1 MNITQLKQ
9 LIREGE
15 SQHVEFKKSTA
26 QIKAAFT
33 TVCAFLNDTGGIVVF
48 GAKDNGELIGQQI
61 ADKTKLEIAHEIKK
75 IEPNAHITVHYIPI
89 ENNRHMIV
97 LEVPQGKHIPYVYEA
112 RPYERTQSST
122 APMTQHRY
130 EQLIVQRAYLNHNW
144 VEFHTNEYSID
155 HLDHDEIK
163 NTVAEGIQH
172 NRISPETINYSIEQI
187 LINFNLIQNNALTN
201 AAVVLFCKSTKK
213 IFSRC
218 EFKMARFRGLDKID
232 GFIDNQMETGN
243 TFQLIQ
249 LAHHFANRHLPIA
262 GFFEPGKLAR
272 IDQPAVPQLALREA
286 LINAFCHRNY
296 NERSASPHL
305 AIYDDRLEIWNP
317 GALPPGITLEQLK
330 KPHHSFPRNEL
341 IANVFYKRGW
351 IEKWG
356 TGTTRM
362 VEFCKKNNTPEP
374 TFSEEFHGFSVVFSF
389 KEAMNSG
396 ITINSSTAIH
406 QLTSRQQEILNLLNK
421 SEAMSAN
428 NIIDKLEMPPAPR
441 TLRDDLMCLK
451 KNGLIDSKGHAKKT
465 IWFKIKPT

>member
-9 LIREGE
+9 LVREGE
-15 SQHVEFKKSTA
+15 SQHVEFKRSTA

-48 GAKDNGELIGQQI
+48 GAKDDGELIGQQV

-75 IEPNAHITVHYIPI
+75 IEPNTQITVHYIPI
-89 ENNRHMIV
+89 ENNRHIIV
-97 LEVPQGKHIPYVYEA
+97 LEVPQGKHIPYVFEA

-144 VEFHTNEYSID
+144 VEFHTNKYSID
-155 HLDHDEIK
+155 HLNQDEIR

-172 NRISPETINYSIEQI
+172 NRISPETLNYSIEQI
-187 LINFNLIQNNALTN
+187 LINFNLIQNDSLTN

-232 GFIDNQMETGN
+232 GFIDNQMDTGN
-243 TFQLIQ
+243 IFQLIQ

-262 GFFEPGKLAR
+262 SFFEPGKLAR

-296 NERSASPHL
+296 NESSASPHL

-317 GALPPGITLEQLK
+317 GALPPGITLKQLK

-389 KEAMNSG
+389 KEPMHSA
-396 ITINSSTAIH
+396 IQIQKRSSKD
-406 QLTSRQQEILNLLNK
+406 LLNFRQQEILEILGKTENM
-421 SEAMSAN
+421 AASA
-428 NIIDKLEMPPAPR
+428 IKQQLKEPPSDR
-441 TLRDDLMCLK
+441 TLRYELANLK
-451 KNGLIDSKGHAKKT
+451 EKGIIGSSGSTKT
-465 IWFKIKPT
+465 TVWFIVK

>member
-9 LIREGE
+9 LVREGE
-15 SQHVEFKKSTA
+15 SQHVEFKRSTA

-48 GAKDNGELIGQQI
+48 GAKDDGELIGQQV

-75 IEPNAHITVHYIPI
+75 IEPNTQITVHYIPI
-89 ENNRHMIV
+89 ENNRHIIV
-97 LEVPQGKHIPYVYEA
+97 LEVPQGKHIPYVFEA

-144 VEFHTNEYSID
+144 VEFHTNKYSID
-155 HLDHDEIK
+155 HLNQDEIR

-172 NRISPETINYSIEQI
+172 NRISPETLNYSIEQI
-187 LINFNLIQNNALTN
+187 LINFNLIQNDSLTN

-232 GFIDNQMETGN
+232 GFIDNQMDTGN
-243 TFQLIQ
+243 IFQLIQ

-262 GFFEPGKLAR
+262 SFFEPGKLAR

-296 NERSASPHL
+296 NESSASPHL

-317 GALPPGITLEQLK
+317 GALPPGITLKQLK
-330 KPHHSFPRNEL
+330 NHITL
-341 IANVFYKRGW
+341 
-351 IEKWG
+351 
-356 TGTTRM
+356 
-362 VEFCKKNNTPEP
+362 
-374 TFSEEFHGFSVVFSF
+374 FH
-389 KEAMNSG
+389 EMNS
-396 ITINSSTAIH
+396 
-406 QLTSRQQEILNLLNK
+406 SR
-421 SEAMSAN
+421 
-428 NIIDKLEMPPAPR
+428 
-441 TLRDDLMCLK
+441 MCFTKEVGL
-451 KNGLIDSKGHAKKT
+451 KNGELAPLAWLSFAKKT
-465 IWFKIKPT
+465 IHRNQHFQKSFMAFLLYFLSKNQCIRQYRYRSAHLKIY

>member
-1 MNITQLKQ
+1 MHTHTHAHSHAHAHSRVQAYGRFHTSETVQLLSNLPRFFCLHTCSTVTTCQIVGTLISAVASITV
-9 LIREGE
+9 E
-15 SQHVEFKKSTA
+15 SQKSKSTHA
-26 QIKAAFT
+26 VI
-33 TVCAFLNDTGGIVVF
+33 
-48 GAKDNGELIGQQI
+48 
-61 ADKTKLEIAHEIKK
+61 
-75 IEPNAHITVHYIPI
+75 
-89 ENNRHMIV
+89 
-97 LEVPQGKHIPYVYEA
+97 QG
-112 RPYERTQSST
+112 
-122 APMTQHRY
+122 
-130 EQLIVQRAYLNHNW
+130 
-144 VEFHTNEYSID
+144 
-155 HLDHDEIK
+155 HLL
-163 NTVAEGIQH
+163 VWLGMF
-172 NRISPETINYSIEQI
+172 NY
-187 LINFNLIQNNALTN
+187 
-201 AAVVLFCKSTKK
+201 
-213 IFSRC
+213 R
-218 EFKMARFRGLDKID
+218 
-232 GFIDNQMETGN
+232 
-243 TFQLIQ
+243 
-249 LAHHFANRHLPIA
+249 
-262 GFFEPGKLAR
+262 
-272 IDQPAVPQLALREA
+272 QPAVPQLALREA